1 MSPFRRRGAWPGLSS
16 RALDKVESMENLQIS
31 GLQRAANPGPVQV
44 IAVTGGKGGVGK
56 TSVAVNLATTL
67 AASRGPH
74 GRHVMLLDGDLGLAN
89 VDVFLGL
96 SPRHTMQHV
105 LSGERTLEEIILH
118 SAQGVQVVPGASG
131 VAELA
136 NLSAAGHLGLVQAF
150 SALSA
155 RVDTLIVD
163 TSAGIAHSVLQ
174 FSQAAQHV
182 LLVVCDEPASMTDA
196 YALAKVLSRNYGVRK
211 FHVLA
216 NLVRMPG
223 EGSMLFE
230 KLQRVAA
237 RFLDV
242 TLEYIGEIPDDP
254 YLRRAIREQRPVV
267 AAYPASPAARA
278 FKKLALVADKWPVPD
293 CPRGNLE
300 FFVERLVQRPQP
312 RLEVV
317 R

>member
-1 MSPFRRRGAWPGLSS
+1 MEAMQSMGL
-16 RALDKVESMENLQIS
+16 K
-31 GLQRAANPGPVQV
+31 RAANPGPVQV

-56 TSVAVNLATTL
+56 TSVAVNLATAL
-67 AASRGPH
+67 AST
-74 GRHVMLLDGDLGLAN
+74 GRRVMLLDGDLGLAN

-96 SPRHTMQHV
+96 SPRHTMAHV
-105 LSGERTLEEIILH
+105 LSGERTLEEIIIE
-118 SAQGVQVVPGASG
+118 SPQGVQVIPGASG

-150 SALSA
+150 SALST

-163 TSAGIAHSVLQ
+163 TSAGISHSVVQ

-196 YALAKVLSRNYGVRK
+196 YALIKVMSRNHNVSRFNIVANMVR
-211 FHVLA
+211 A
-216 NLVRMPG
+216 PG
-223 EGSMLFE
+223 EGQGLFE
-230 KLQRVAA
+230 KLQRVTG

-242 TLEYIGEIPDDP
+242 TLDYVGEIPEDQ
-254 YLRRAIREQRPVV
+254 YLRKAIREQRPVV
-267 AAYPASPAARA
+267 AAFPSCPAARA
-278 FKKLALVADKWPVPD
+278 FKKLALQADKWPVPD

-300 FFVERLVQRPQP
+300 FFVERLVRKPQA

-317 R
+317 Q